1 MASGAVRMASVMDG
15 ASEQRY
21 LEDCRHGR
29 AVAFRPLVDAY
40 FGQAVRLAGALV
52 GHRDA
57 EDVAQEAFVAAYGAI
72 ATHEPGRPFYPWLRG
87 ILVNRAKVF
96 IRSRNRTRARVEAA
110 AHRPGHW
117 TAGTTPGDESL
128 EDTMHR
134 ALAVVH
140 SDDRV
145 LLVLKHVEGYTYDEL
160 SAHLGIP
167 RGTVMSR
174 LYRARQRLK
183 AIVEELDPTVIR
195 QQGRTQA

>member
-1 MASGAVRMASVMDG
+1 MEAVMDG

-21 LEDCRHGR
+21 LDDCRRGS
-29 AVAFRPLVDAY
+29 AGSFRPLVDAY

-72 ATHEPGRPFYPWLRG
+72 ATHQPGRPFYPWLRG

-96 IRSRNRTRARVEAA
+96 IRSRNRARARVDTAA
-110 AHRPGHW
+110 ERPGHW
-117 TAGTTPGDESL
+117 TAGRATADARL
-128 EDTMHR
+128 EDLMQR
-134 ALAVVH
+134 ALAGVDG
-140 SDDRV
+140 DDRI
-145 LLVLKHVEGYTYDEL
+145 LLVLKHIEGYTYDEL
-160 SAHLGIP
+160 SVHLGIP

-183 AIVEELDPTVIR
+183 SIVEQLDSTII
-195 QQGRTQA
+195 QQEGRTDA